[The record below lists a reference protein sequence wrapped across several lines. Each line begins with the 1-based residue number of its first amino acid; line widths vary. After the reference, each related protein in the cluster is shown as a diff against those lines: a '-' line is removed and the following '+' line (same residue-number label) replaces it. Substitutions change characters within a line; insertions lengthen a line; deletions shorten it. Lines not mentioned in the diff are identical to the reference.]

1 MDSKTKWNINPFDGE
16 RYRIWKYRI
25 RSLLSDLN
33 VIKVIDSDALTPLNK
48 EWMKAESTA
57 KTLIIDYLSDSLLGV
72 IGGNLSAREIF
83 KNLDSIYERKSLATQ
98 LAVRKK
104 LLNLKLHG
112 DMAMTKHFTIF
123 DNLITELMAAGA
135 KMDEM
140 DKVAHLLLT
149 MPSTYDCYSYRDTN

>member
-1 MDSKTKWNINPFDGE
+1 MDYSKTKWNIKPFDSDK
-16 RYRIWKYRI
+16 YRIWKFRI

-33 VIKVIDSDALTPLNK
+33 VIKVIDSDAPTAPNK

-57 KTLIIDYLSDSLLGV
+57 KRLITDYLSDSLLGV
-72 IGGNLSAREIF
+72 VGENLSAKEIF
-83 KNLDSIYERKSLATQ
+83 KNLDSIYDRKSLATQ

-112 DMAMTKHFTIF
+112 DMTIIKHFPIF

-149 MPSTYDCYSYRDTN
+149 IYI

>member
-1 MDSKTKWNINPFDGE
+1 MDES
-16 RYRIWKYRI
+16 
-25 RSLLSDLN
+25 
-33 VIKVIDSDALTPLNK
+33 
-48 EWMKAESTA
+48 ESTA
-57 KTLIIDYLSDSLLGV
+57 KTLIIDYISDSLLGV
-72 IGGNLSAREIF
+72 VGSNLSAKEIF
-83 KNLDSIYERKSLATQ
+83 KNLDSIYDRKSLATQ

-112 DMAMTKHFTIF
+112 DMTMIKHFSIF